1 MFRRKMA
8 FAGSWYPANPDRC
21 EARIRDWLLRP
32 LPGGAVSSWLGV
44 VPHAGWTFSGAL
56 AARVFQ
62 ALPADPDVEL
72 AIVMGG
78 HLGASDPV
86 VAMTEGSWETPLGAL
101 PIFGGLRSSLGTL
114 PNVIFEDAHR
124 HFEDNSTELQL
135 PFVKFRWPD
144 AQLLP
149 LRVPPGSQALAVGRL
164 LAEFIA
170 ASGIRTVVI
179 ASTDLTHYG
188 PAYGFEPEGSGGKAL
203 HWVRGENDRTF
214 IEAMASGD
222 SEEILRVAAQRR
234 NACSPGAVAALNEI
248 GRGEKAIFHLLDYAT
263 SQDVR
268 PHDAEN
274 FVGYAS
280 GIFGAAAGG

>member
-1 MFRRKMA
+1 MFQRKMA
-8 FAGSWYPANPDRC
+8 FAGSWYPAHPGRC
-21 EARIRDWLLRP
+21 EARIREWLERP

-62 ALPADPDVEL
+62 ALPADPAVEL
-72 AIVMGG
+72 VIVMGG
-78 HLGASDPV
+78 HLRENDPV
-86 VAMTEGSWETPLGAL
+86 VAMTEGSWETPFGAL
-101 PIFGGLRSSLGTL
+101 PIFGGLRSALETL
-114 PNVIFEDAHR
+114 PKVIFEDVHR
-124 HFEDNSTELQL
+124 HFDDNSTELQL
-135 PFVKFRWPD
+135 PFVKFRWPG

-149 LRVPPGSQALAVGRL
+149 LRVPPASLSLALGRL
-164 LAEFIA
+164 LGEFIA
-170 ASGIRTVVI
+170 AAGIRTVVI

-188 PAYGFEPEGSGGKAL
+188 PAYGFEPEGSGDKAL

-214 IEAMASGD
+214 IDAMASGD
-222 SEEILRVAAQRR
+222 SQQILRVAAQRR

-248 GRGEKAIFHLLDYAT
+248 GRGENATFHLLDYAT

-280 GIFGAAAGG
+280 GVFGASADA